1 MEKFNSIKPRLAID
15 QPVENIKP
23 PIPSTGKQDD
33 RSQYIRCPIPP
44 IGLGPTDNLRQFYNG
59 GTVPIYRTQMNRSVL
74 PSGNSGGGSSTSVTN
89 VVSTSSSS
97 GGGGS
102 PTNGI
107 YTTSLTS
114 PSLNQNQTF
123 TGSLIMARTY
133 VVLNV
138 TVSTAARVRLYNA
151 QSYATADASRNT
163 ATPISLGLMNGIVGD
178 WLLQS
183 SSEYN
188 WNCSPAPVGYNADSP
203 SSSVAYINVTNPAS
217 SSNIIQVTITYAS
230 LEK

>member
-1 MEKFNSIKPRLAID
+1 MEKYNSVNPRLAID
-15 QPVENIKP
+15 QPVKLTP
-23 PIPSTGKQDD
+23 PIPPAGKQDD

-59 GTVPIYRTQMNRSVL
+59 GTVPIYRAQMNRSVL
-74 PSGNSGGGSSTSVTN
+74 PSGGSNGGSSTSVTN
-89 VVSTSSSS
+89 VISASGSS
-97 GGGGS
+97 GGGGG
-102 PTNGI
+102 PTTNGI
-107 YTTSLTS
+107 YTASLTS
-114 PSLNQNQTF
+114 PSLSQNQTF

-138 TVSTAARVRLYNA
+138 TVSTTARVRLYNA
-151 QSYATADASRNT
+151 QSYATSDASRSA

-188 WNCSPAPVGYNADSP
+188 WNCSPAPVGYNADNP
-203 SSSVAYINVTNPAS
+203 SSSAAYINVTNPAA

-230 LEK
+230 LEP